1 MVKYKRHFLQLA
13 TTVWVSLE
21 LAPIISVY
29 EYYMYNTRVTMVTV
43 ELLW

>member
-13 TTVWVSLE
+13 TTVWRSLE

-29 EYYMYNTRVTMVTV
+29 EYYNTRVTVVTV
-43 ELLW
+43 KLLW